1 MLTIR
6 SVTFRAISC
15 LLSGA
20 FVVAAGATATAA
32 VAAPQAAERGARADA
47 SEKNDPQ
54 ARAVRQLRFGTP
66 DRPFAADSPWNAR
79 PIGVTL
85 GTDEIPKAKNYPTLE
100 DGKWS
105 TGVFVA
111 SPDDK
116 PVTVLPLPGRKGIW
130 DPDAEAMRDQITIP
144 RWPAGVEPASAAD
157 GHGDIVDPVDRVIH
171 SFNVLRFID
180 GQWRADQYAWTK
192 LDGRGWGEPGHYF
205 QGARAAAVPTMGGL
219 VRAKEIDDNDEVF
232 RHALAMSLT
241 HTGLSPDPA
250 YIYPATSADTGAKS
264 NTGKVPQGA
273 LMMLPPDF
281 DTERIKD
288 ALLRKVARTLK
299 VYGAY
304 VVDRNV
310 ETPYVIYVE
319 MGANKSLMKRGWHPE
334 FAYELDRVRAGLRQ
348 VMSVDRWVDGN
359 GKPMSMEAP
368 QNRFSLR
375 GPWKRSGGGSDA
387 AMKSMANAPSGTAAA
402 AGGDR
407 AGAGFDTRRQAVVFP
422 AGEGVTV
429 LVNDSGRSLQPVNWA
444 KPEAGKRYKLTATAT
459 GGAKLQLQLLDAGR
473 RTTLFDS
480 GELADGASK
489 TFEWPEGQG
498 AVRVTV
504 RSGPGPG
511 ESSVGGALVP
521 VEAENAKDGSKDNAS
536 DKSDKSEKSDK
547 SDKSDRTRAKTQ
559 DKASPGSAR

>member
-1 MLTIR
+1 MSSMLTIR
-6 SVTFRAISC
+6 SVTFRPAAW
-15 LLSGA
+15 LLPVAVAALAASTGLATTGA
-20 FVVAAGATATAA
+20 F
-32 VAAPQAAERGARADA
+32 AAPQAADRGAKAEA
-47 SEKNDPQ
+47 SDRNDPH
-54 ARAVRQLRFGTP
+54 ARAVRQLRFGTA

-130 DPDAEAMRDQITIP
+130 DPDAETMRDQITIP

-157 GHGDIVDPVDRVIH
+157 GHGDIVDPVDRMIH

-250 YIYPATSADTGAKS
+250 YIFPATSADTGAKS

-319 MGANKSLMKRGWHPE
+319 MGANKSPMKRGWHPE
-334 FAYELDRVRAGLRQ
+334 FAAELDRVRGGLRQ

-359 GKPMSMEAP
+359 GRPMSMDTP

-375 GPWKRSGGGSDA
+375 GPWKRGGNDA
-387 AMKSMANAPSGTAAA
+387 AMKSAATGTTATAA

-407 AGAGFDTRRQAVVFP
+407 AGAGYDTRRQAVVFP

-429 LVNDSGRSLQPVNWA
+429 LVNDSGRSLQPVTWA

-480 GELADGASK
+480 GELADGASR

-521 VEAENAKDGSKDNAS
+521 VDAKDDSKDVAP
-536 DKSDKSEKSDK
+536 DKSDK